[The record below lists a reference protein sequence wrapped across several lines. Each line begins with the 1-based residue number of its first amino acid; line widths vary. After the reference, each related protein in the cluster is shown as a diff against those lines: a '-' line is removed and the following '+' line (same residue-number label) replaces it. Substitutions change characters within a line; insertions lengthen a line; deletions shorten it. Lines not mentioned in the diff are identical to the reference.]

1 MKFASGKGSGITL
14 TDNEMKYI
22 MKVIKCLANRG
33 IVLKETTKNSIGQV
47 FKFSQTINDSWF
59 TIDEK

>member
-1 MKFASGKGSGITL
+1 MKFTSGKGSGITL

-47 FKFSQTINDSWF
+47 FKFS
-59 TIDEK
+59 